1 MEIVPQAAGRD
12 VPGMRSR
19 PADRLL
25 NLGALRLERA
35 VKRLRQQDRA
45 GALDDLRAALVH
57 MHGAGEDPIQV
68 RYLEAI
74 IETFER
80 QD

>member
-1 MEIVPQAAGRD
+1 MH
-12 VPGMRSR
+12 R

-35 VKRLRQQDRA
+35 IERLRKQDRA

-57 MHGAGEDPIQV
+57 MHGAGEDPVQV

-74 IETFER
+74 IETVER
-80 QD
+80 QG